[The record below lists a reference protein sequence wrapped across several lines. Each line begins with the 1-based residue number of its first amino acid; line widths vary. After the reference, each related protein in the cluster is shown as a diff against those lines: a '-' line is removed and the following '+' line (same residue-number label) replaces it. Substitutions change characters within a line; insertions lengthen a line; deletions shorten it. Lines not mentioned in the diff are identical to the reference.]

1 MKRFLSVTSLVLF
14 ASLSAVAQ
22 EYPKA
27 EVFGGYS
34 YFHADGGANL
44 HGWNA
49 SVSGN
54 LNSWFGLVADFS
66 GHYDSSSSRTELR
79 FPPFPGFPG
88 IPGSPFPV
96 SITVN
101 SDTSVHTFLAGP
113 RFSYRKKE
121 RITPFGH
128 ALFGAS
134 RRHAETEVTF
144 DGGGRTFFSANN
156 TSFAAALGGGL
167 DVELSKKIALR
178 VVQAEYLLTRSFGF
192 NENNARV
199 STGIVFRFG
208 DK

>member
-1 MKRFLSVTSLVLF
+1 MKRLLSVTSLVLF
-14 ASLSAVAQ
+14 ACLSASAQ

-34 YFHADGGANL
+34 YFRANGGANL

-66 GHYDSSSSRTELR
+66 GHYDSTSSRSQFS
-79 FPPFPGFPG
+79 FPGFPGFPG
-88 IPGSPFPV
+88 IPGSPPLSIAV
-96 SITVN
+96 S
-101 SDTSVHTFLAGP
+101 SDTRVHTFLAGP

-121 RITPFGH
+121 RITPFAH

-134 RRHAETEVTF
+134 RRHAETEVIL
-144 DGGGRTFFSANN
+144 DGASRTFFSGNN
-156 TSFAAALGGGL
+156 TSFAAAVGGGV
-167 DVELSKKIALR
+167 DVELSKNIALR
-178 VVQAEYLLTRSFGF
+178 VVQAEYVLTRSFGF
-192 NENNARV
+192 NGNNARV

-208 DK
+208 NK